1 MMTAQPVRTVDFTAM
16 ADGTAEDYLL
26 LREASKA
33 DRDDLADHVL
43 ALLEGLRGH
52 NFGLQVDGF
61 EHSLQTASRAFRDG
75 ADEEMVCVALLHD
88 IGGLH
93 APDNHSAF
101 AAAILKPYVSEENH
115 WLVLHHGLFQGYYY
129 FHHVGLDRDA
139 RERHRGH
146 PAFGAT
152 ADFCE
157 RWDQAA
163 FDPGY
168 DTMPLDAFEPGV
180 RRLFAREPGAYV

>member
-1 MMTAQPVRTVDFTAM
+1 MTAQPLRTVDFTAM

-33 DRDDLADHVL
+33 DRDHLADHVL

-93 APDNHSAF
+93 APENHSAF
-101 AAAILKPYVSEENH
+101 AAALFS
-115 WLVLHHGLFQGYYY
+115 VLNLA
-129 FHHVGLDRDA
+129 LL
-139 RERHRGH
+139 RHRIRV
-146 PAFGAT
+146 
-152 ADFCE
+152 E
-157 RWDQAA
+157 EAA
-163 FDPGY
+163 LAAP
-168 DTMPLDAFEPGV
+168 
-180 RRLFAREPGAYV
+180 RRG